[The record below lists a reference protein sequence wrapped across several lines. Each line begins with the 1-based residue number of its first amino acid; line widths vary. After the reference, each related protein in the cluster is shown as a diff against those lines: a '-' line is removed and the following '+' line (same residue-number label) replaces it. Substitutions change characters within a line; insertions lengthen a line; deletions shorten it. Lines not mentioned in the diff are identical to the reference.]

1 MTDIASLTVQVDT
14 SSAKEGKKVMDE
26 FTASGKRAEE
36 GTNNLLQSQMNARAA
51 HMKAQEAVQANRD
64 ANVELDKSVQK
75 LLDRY
80 DPLGTKLRQ
89 LQSDFA
95 MLDKAATAGAL
106 GKGSDAAVD
115 KTYAALNVEIAKTKD
130 LMVAAGVTTEKTGL
144 SMLSLGLN
152 TQYARREL
160 MTMGREA
167 LSGDFSRMPMTFG
180 SLAAHSNIM
189 ALALNPVVIGLVA
202 LTAAAGLFAL
212 AFVKGVEETEKMNN
226 ALSITN
232 NYAGLT
238 TGTMRELAQQVSTT
252 GSLTVGVTKNI
263 VGQLTESGRIGA
275 ASIGAVARIAQDY
288 AAATGKD
295 IDKVSG
301 DLVKLFNDPAKGA
314 AELNQQMHFLSITQI
329 DHIKHLQDIGQLD
342 AAQLELAHDLADFL
356 PHLADR
362 LGTLGRAWDAVKKS
376 ASEAWDG
383 MLAVGR
389 DKTAEEKLKD
399 AQKWLQLQEQLPK
412 NLQDPD
418 KLNAARAKVNDLIR
432 TVIDAQE
439 AAAKKAHESEMNRL
453 DQENNELAKK
463 YSKYAQIKEINDQ
476 LARLE
481 DFRPPSGSSAE
492 VFRSQSIEFLK
503 KKKDDLVNPND
514 LLKNTDASLRK
525 KADEDIA
532 KVNVWAGADE
542 TRIFQAMQAINNIE
556 DAYDKATGA
565 YAAREKAKQDAIKAT
580 AKAEKEA
587 HDEGAYQEKL
597 DYDAMVKNANERT
610 KHQAQIDKFDES
622 QKENI
627 DKLKQE
633 GEVYNQ
639 NAMEREMAVQ
649 ARRLENEYTKAQIGL
664 NEKELETL
672 KAKYD
677 ARKAQLA
684 DAVEAKVIG
693 KQIEDAQKK
702 AAEQQQKIW
711 DTLVKG
717 IQHTLGDGLYQA
729 MQGNFKGIGQL
740 FLQML
745 QRMLADAMAANIVSA
760 ITGNKGSSL
769 STGASVFAA
778 IFAPAATRTGG
789 GAAGIGAGIGSI
801 NAAAK
806 GAYFDDSSR
815 ETSNSVSRFAAGSS
829 FDSGAQKFATGG
841 VFEPTIR
848 KFATGGLFEDA
859 DKFAKGGAF
868 DGEVKK
874 YADGDTFDSGIR
886 RFATGG
892 VFEDA
897 DKFAKGEAF
906 DSGMNKYAAGGVFED
921 AEKFAKGGMFVDEV
935 KRFANG
941 GVFDEVKRF
950 AYGDIVDTP
959 TPFTF
964 GGGRRGEMGEAG
976 PEAIMP
982 LKRDSS
988 GRLGVAGGGGGG
1000 IQVTY
1005 APVVHID
1012 SRTDQ
1017 SQVKVLVDNS
1027 IRAGNAD
1034 LVEKLQRAGAIK

>member
-1 MTDIASLTVQVDT
+1 MTDIASLTVKVDT
-14 SSAKEGKKVMDE
+14 TSAKEGKKVMDE
-26 FTASGKRAEE
+26 FTASGKKAEE
-36 GTNNLLQSQMNARAA
+36 GTNSLMQSQMNARAA
-51 HMKAQEAVQANRD
+51 HMKAQEAIHASRE

-130 LMVAAGVTTEKTGL
+130 LMVAAGVTTEQAGL

-160 MTMGREA
+160 MTLGREA
-167 LSGDFSRMPMTFG
+167 LSGNFSRLPTTFG
-180 SLAAHSNIM
+180 SLVAHSNIM
-189 ALALNPVVIGLVA
+189 ALALNPVVIGIVA
-202 LTAAAGLFAL
+202 LTAAAGLFTL
-212 AFVKGVEETEKMNN
+212 AFIKGAEEMEKMNTVL
-226 ALSITN
+226 AVTN
-232 NYAGLT
+232 NYAGMT
-238 TGTMRELAQQVSTT
+238 TGTMRELAQQVSDT
-252 GSLTVGVTKNI
+252 GSLTVGVTKQI
-263 VGQLTESGRIGA
+263 VGQLVESGRIGA
-275 ASIGAVARIAQDY
+275 GSIGIISRVAQDY

-295 IDKVSG
+295 IDKVGG

-314 AELNQQMHFLSITQI
+314 AELNQQMHFLSTTQL

-342 AAQLELAHDLADFL
+342 QAQLELAHALADFL

-362 LGTLGRAWDAVKKS
+362 LGILGRAWDAVKKS
-376 ASEAWDG
+376 ASEGWDA

-412 NLQDPD
+412 SQQKPEVI
-418 KLNAARAKVNDLIR
+418 NAARDKVNELIR

-439 AAAKKAHESEMNRL
+439 EAAKKAHEAFMNRQ

-463 YSKYAQIKEINDQ
+463 YSKYAQILEINDQ

-492 VFRSQSIEFLK
+492 VERSQSIEALK
-503 KKKDDLVNPND
+503 KKKDDLLNPND

-532 KVNVWAGADE
+532 RINVWAGADE
-542 TRIFQAMQAINNIE
+542 TRILQAIEAINNIE

-565 YAAREKAKQDAIKAT
+565 YAIREKAKQEAIKAT
-580 AKAEKEA
+580 AKLEKEA
-587 HDEGAYQEKL
+587 HDEGAYQEQL
-597 DYDAMVKNANERT
+597 DYNAMVKNAAERT
-610 KHQAQIDKFDES
+610 KHQNQIDKFNES

-639 NAMEREMAVQ
+639 TAMEKEMAIQ
-649 ARRLENEYTKAQIGL
+649 ARKLENEYTKAQIGL

-672 KAKYD
+672 KTIYET
-677 ARKAQLA
+677 RKAQLA

-717 IQHTLGDGLYQA
+717 IQHTLGDGLYNA
-729 MQGNFKGIGQL
+729 MQGNFKNIGQL
-740 FLQML
+740 FFQML
-745 QRMLADAMAANIVSA
+745 QRMLADALAANIASA
-760 ITGNKGSSL
+760 IFGNKGSGAGTAFSL
-769 STGASVFAA
+769 FAS
-778 IFAPAATRTGG
+778 IFAPH
-789 GAAGIGAGIGSI
+789 
-801 NAAAK
+801 AAK
-806 GAYFDDSSR
+806 GPAAEVPTANGAWFDGGMH
-815 ETSNSVSRFAAGSS
+815 NFA
-829 FDSGAQKFATGG
+829 DGG
-841 VFEPTIR
+841 VVDRPTG
-848 KFATGGLFEDA
+848 FGF
-859 DKFAKGGAF
+859 
-868 DGEVKK
+868 
-874 YADGDTFDSGIR
+874 
-886 RFATGG
+886 
-892 VFEDA
+892 
-897 DKFAKGEAF
+897 
-906 DSGMNKYAAGGVFED
+906 AGG
-921 AEKFAKGGMFVDEV
+921 
-935 KRFANG
+935 
-941 GVFDEVKRF
+941 
-950 AYGDIVDTP
+950 
-959 TPFTF
+959 
-964 GGGRRGEMGEAG
+964 RGLMGEAG

-1000 IQVTY
+1000 VNVTY

-1017 SQVKVLVDNS
+1017 AQVRVLVDNS
-1027 IRAGNAD
+1027 VRAGNAD
-1034 LVEKLQRAGAIK
+1034 LVEKLQRAGALR